1 MDRVIVL
8 EEGKVV
14 VQGRLAH
21 QEDNNCASHCQSFF
35 ALLCCKVPL
44 CRYEDIKDSP
54 EFRKY
59 SSHEQGQGQGQ
70 DQVAEKEQQEA
81 GMGTGAEEEEESR
94 EEERQVGRVRLA
106 DYKHYIKVLGPWLC
120 LGTGGN
126 SLASVLTS
134 SLLMFSAP
142 VLYG

>member
-8 EEGKVV
+8 EDGKVV
-14 VQGRLAH
+14 IQGRLAH
-21 QEDNNCASHCQSFF
+21 QEDNNFASHCQPLF
-35 ALLCCKVPL
+35 ALLCCKVLL

-81 GMGTGAEEEEESR
+81 GVGAGADDEEESR

-106 DYKHYIKVLGPWLC
+106 DYKHYVRVLGPWLC

-126 SLASVLTS
+126 SPSCSFDIL
-134 SLLMFSAP
+134 
-142 VLYG
+142 